1 MRGDGSAGSD
11 GGLYRDGDIEGG
23 PYAGRQGLLFILIW
37 GFKAFYLAMKP

>member
-23 PYAGRQGLLFILIW
+23 PYAGPQGLHFIRIW
-37 GFKAFYLAMKP
+37 GFKAFDLAMKP